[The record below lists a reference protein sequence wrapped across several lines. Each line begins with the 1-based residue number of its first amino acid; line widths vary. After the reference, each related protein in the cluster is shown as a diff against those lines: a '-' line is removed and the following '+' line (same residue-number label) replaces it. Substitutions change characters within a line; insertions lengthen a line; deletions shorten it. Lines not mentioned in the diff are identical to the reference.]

1 MAAKNTRLVF
11 LLINLMAGAVIF
23 IGWWPIPESYFLLEP
38 VLFSAIVLLCLL
50 MVLVTDVQIA
60 RRSVW
65 AYAAFAAWVLLSDV
79 LSGEFLP
86 ALARDVHWLFLPLLV
101 VLYASFLARSEEAL
115 QVLQAAVAISLIVIA
130 YRLIDG
136 ADAVFNWVKLPIFG
150 NIRRLAMTAGL
161 MSVFLYL
168 DAGYRLSEKWLLVL
182 ARVIG
187 LSLLFWSGSRS
198 AMLAWMLA
206 LLMFIQLTNQWAR
219 WRGWSLEVGVA
230 IALSIL
236 FDVGNPSMGFF
247 GAFLRSWSGAV
258 VTGTFDGLSSG
269 RMSLWLKT
277 LETLQEPRSA
287 LFGAGGNG
295 FVRLHLMFDQIFHPH
310 NIVLQILSDWGVG
323 GLLLLLWL
331 VRQGMPMQSALK
343 SAKTGT
349 TGLGVALMVFLLV
362 TGLLDGGLYHLQYL
376 FFAAIAFALT
386 AVPARDGECVGDR
399 VEVPRLGIA
408 VLLFAA
414 MFLHWA
420 VRDYRVEW
428 PATPMNQHHVAPHH
442 GQPGK

>member
-1 MAAKNTRLVF
+1 MRAKNSISVFTSIHFLATVVVF
-11 LLINLMAGAVIF
+11 L
-23 IGWWPIPESYFLLEP
+23 GWWPVPGSYFLLEP
-38 VLFSAIVLLCLL
+38 VLFCAIVLLCLL
-50 MVLVTDVQIA
+50 MVSVTDVQIA
-60 RRSVW
+60 RHSAW
-65 AYAAFAAWVLLSDV
+65 AYAAFAAWVIFADV

-86 ALARDVHWLFLPLLV
+86 ALARDVHWLLLPLLA
-101 VLYASFLARSEEAL
+101 VLYASFFARSEDAL
-115 QVLQAAVAISLIVIA
+115 KVLQAAVAVSLMVIA

-136 ADAVFNWVKLPIFG
+136 ADAVFNWVRLPIFG

-168 DAGYRLSEKWLLVL
+168 DAGYRQSEKWLLAL
-182 ARVIG
+182 ARVVG
-187 LSLLFWSGSRS
+187 LSLLFWSGSRG
-198 AMLAWMLA
+198 AMLGWMLA
-206 LLMFIQLTNQWAR
+206 LLLFIRLTGQWSR

-230 IALSIL
+230 IALAIL

-258 VTGTFDGLSSG
+258 VTGTVDGLSSG

-277 LETLQEPRSA
+277 LEVLQEPRIA

-331 VRQGMPMQSALK
+331 VRQGVPMRSDLK
-343 SAKTGT
+343 SAKTSM
-349 TGLGVALMVFLLV
+349 TGLGAALMVFLLV

-376 FFAAIAFALT
+376 FFAAIAFALIT
-386 AVPARDGECVGDR
+386 VPACDGEYVGDR
-399 VEVPRLGIA
+399 IVVPRPGIVA
-408 VLLFAA
+408 LLFAA
-414 MFLHWA
+414 IFLHWM

-428 PATPMNQHHVAPHH
+428 PATPLNQHHVAPHH
-442 GQPGK
+442 DQP

>member
-1 MAAKNTRLVF
+1 MCEKNSISVFALINILAAVVVF
-11 LLINLMAGAVIF
+11 L
-23 IGWWPIPESYFLLEP
+23 GWWPISGSYFLLEP
-38 VLFSAIVLLCLL
+38 VLFCAIALLCLL
-50 MVLVTDVQIA
+50 MLSVIDVQVA
-60 RRSVW
+60 RRSIW
-65 AYAAFAAWVLLSDV
+65 AYAAFAAWVIFSDV

-86 ALARDVHWLFLPLLV
+86 ALARDVHWLLLPLLV
-101 VLYASFLARSEEAL
+101 VLYTSLFAISKNALKVL
-115 QVLQAAVAISLIVIA
+115 QVAAAFSLIIIA

-136 ADAVFNWVKLPIFG
+136 ADGVFNWIRLPIFG

-161 MSVFLYL
+161 LSVFLYL
-168 DAGYRLSEKWLLVL
+168 DVGYRQSERWLLVL

-187 LSLLFWSGSRS
+187 LSLLFWSGSRG

-206 LLMFIQLTNQWAR
+206 LLMFIRLTNQWSR

-258 VTGTFDGLSSG
+258 VTGTVDGLSSG

-277 LETLQEPRSA
+277 LKVLQDPRIA

-295 FVRLHLMFDQIFHPH
+295 FVRLNLMSDQIFHPH
-310 NIVLQILSDWGVG
+310 DIVLQVVSDWGVG
-323 GLLLLLWL
+323 GLILLLCLI
-331 VRQGMPMQSALK
+331 RQGIPTRHGLM
-343 SAKTGT
+343 SAKPGM

-376 FFAAIAFALT
+376 FFVAIAFALL
-386 AVPARDGECVGDR
+386 AVPTRDGECFGDR
-399 VEVPRLGIA
+399 IVVSRLGIGA
-408 VLLFAA
+408 LLFAA

-420 VRDYRVEW
+420 VRDYRAEW
-428 PATPMNQHHVAPHH
+428 PTTPLSQHHVAPHH
-442 GQPGK
+442 DQP